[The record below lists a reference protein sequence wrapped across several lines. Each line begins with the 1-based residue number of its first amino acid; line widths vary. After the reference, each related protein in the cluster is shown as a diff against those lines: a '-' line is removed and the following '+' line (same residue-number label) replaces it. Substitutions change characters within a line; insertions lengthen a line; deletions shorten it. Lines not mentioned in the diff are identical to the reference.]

1 MFNGNPFNVRCS
13 ADEDEVEGRCI
24 KRPSCDNTVQLE
36 IDGRC
41 VDPQAV
47 AAFALDELKAD
58 VFKRADGVDVP
69 PARPYIISVSPAD
82 RFNLLWTPVDDRP
95 QASWLRISSMSEAS
109 RTEAGG
115 VRRVEIVIDA
125 AKLNDGAP
133 LIETVKFSSARAMA
147 PNNSTV
153 GAKITQLKI
162 NAVVVA
168 VPSLSRST
176 MRLLVDEREVNTT
189 VPVDLAPGV
198 KLQLQVDAVDEDGL
212 AIRRRDRTLDFIV
225 SGLLESSKETT
236 QWTTRVVASYVPAQ
250 SAYHAEVVLPQEDGK
265 YQLRLHKVFGFDVLE
280 GNGGT
285 AATPSLARNVTL
297 VVDSSKSRDESLK
310 NTIIGSLC
318 GCLFALACFAM
329 FRLIMLNR
337 ARAKELLLSFL
348 RWEGIIVVEVCLELF
363 DMIGALHYSTDA
375 LLCWRDAMANVP

>member
-1 MFNGNPFNVRCS
+1 
-13 ADEDEVEGRCI
+13 
-24 KRPSCDNTVQLE
+24 
-36 IDGRC
+36 
-41 VDPQAV
+41 
-47 AAFALDELKAD
+47 
-58 VFKRADGVDVP
+58 
-69 PARPYIISVSPAD
+69 
-82 RFNLLWTPVDDRP
+82 
-95 QASWLRISSMSEAS
+95 MSEAS

-153 GAKITQLKI
+153 SAKITQLKI

-189 VPVDLAPGV
+189 APVDLAPGV

-225 SGLLESSKETT
+225 SGLLESSKETM

-297 VVDSSKSRDESLK
+297 VIDSSKSRDESLK